1 MLARAIDRR
10 REVAARLALGA
21 SRGALVRQLLT
32 ETTLLSLVGGGVGFG
47 LAVWLLRAVPTLDLG
62 LPVRLGLDLAPDAT
76 VLAFSVGISV
86 LAGTLLLG
94 LVPALQ
100 STRPDVTSTLKHETA
115 GAGQPGQLR
124 WRNALVIV
132 QLTVSLVLLVGAGL
146 FLRSLQERQAVDPG
160 FGQTPTAILSVAVPA
175 AQLAVDEGRPYTR
188 RLLERF
194 RALPGVDTVG
204 ITNVLPLTLG
214 RQEIDFT
221 VDGHEPPPGQDVL
234 RADYAIVDAG
244 WFDAAGIPILQGR
257 PFIDAD
263 RQGVAIVSAAMGRRF
278 WPDDEAVGQQVRVVG
293 GSPALPGGSADLQVV
308 GVARDVDWESL
319 GAPPASSSTCRTRST
334 PGRRSPSSR
343 RHRRTRSKRRSR
355 SKPLRKN
362 VDADLSLWETK
373 TMAQHLS
380 ALLRPA
386 QVVSALL
393 SVFAILALLLAA
405 IGLYGV
411 VSYAVATR
419 TREVAIRIAR
429 IGHAVVFSYPRIGLI
444 AKHLAT
450 LGYVLDSS
458 SPNR

>member
-47 LAVWLLRAVPTLDLG
+47 LAVWLLRAVPTLDPG

-100 STRPDVTSTLKHETA
+100 STRPDVTSTLKRETA

-263 RQGVAIVSAAMGRRF
+263 RQGVAIVSAAMGRSF

-319 GAPPASSSTCRTRST
+319 GAPPRLLVYVPYAQYAWPAVTFVAQTSANAEQTALALETAA
-334 PGRRSPSSR
+334 
-343 RHRRTRSKRRSR
+343 KE
-355 SKPLRKN
+355 

-450 LGYVLDSS
+450 FGYVLDSS